1 MSSDNFLFC
10 VYNLCMPSRPPA
22 PALSLLLLG
31 ILAFPASAA
40 IRAPSEQSQQPASQ
54 AANPVRAGDNGSPKQ
69 PDPEAELQRALNDAG
84 SDRAALVRNLEGFL
98 KRHPDYPNRTRI
110 YRALVEADLQL
121 KDDDRAADYSE
132 RMVALNPNE
141 ISILL
146 LAIEL
151 LERREEE
158 AGLRRAVSYSTRIL
172 NLVEHVSPY
181 ERSSR
186 VSVEQWELQKKNDLA
201 NTHFLRGDLYFRLR
215 DYDAARKDLETSYEI
230 LPTAGAAQRL
240 GESAELQK
248 DLPTAIQEY
257 ARAFALAEGKSGN
270 VSREEIRRKIGNVW
284 RLAHGSANGL
294 GEYLLNTY
302 DSVTQ
307 PSLKKPAPNQSAKE
321 LPDFIVRKAS
331 NGSAYPLKSTK
342 GRVVVLNFWATW
354 CGPCHALEP
363 LFAHVA
369 ADFHDL
375 PDAVFLS
382 ANCDEDE
389 TLVAPYL
396 QKDKL
401 VTEVVFADGLNRL
414 YSVDSF
420 PTVIVIDREG
430 KIAYRSN
437 GFQADTFERDLS
449 AAVRRALD
457 KGATAERV
465 AP

>member
-1 MSSDNFLFC
+1 
-10 VYNLCMPSRPPA
+10 MPSQRFA
-22 PALSLLLLG
+22 SALTALLVCA
-31 ILAFPASAA
+31 LASPLCAGAGQQTPSQASNASRAKDKSSAKPAS
-40 IRAPSEQSQQPASQ
+40 
-54 AANPVRAGDNGSPKQ
+54 
-69 PDPEAELQRALNDAG
+69 PDAELQRALSDAG
-84 SDRAALVRNLEGFL
+84 GDRAALVRNLEGFL
-98 KRHPDYPNRTRI
+98 KRYPDYPNRTSI
-110 YRALVEADLQL
+110 YRALVEASLQL
-121 KDDDRAADYSE
+121 KDHARAAEYSE
-132 RMVALNPNE
+132 RMVSLNPND

-151 LERREEE
+151 LERQEDQ
-158 AGLRRAVSYSTRIL
+158 AGFRRAVSYSTRIL
-172 NLVEHVSPY
+172 DLVERASPY

-230 LPTAGAAQRL
+230 FPTAGAAQRL
-240 GESAELQK
+240 GETAELQK

-284 RLAHGSANGL
+284 RLAHGSENGL

-307 PSLKKPAPNQSAKE
+307 PSLKKPAPKQSAKE

-375 PDAVFLS
+375 PDSVFLS
-382 ANCDEDE
+382 VNCHEDD

-396 QKDKL
+396 QKEKL
-401 VTEVVFADGLNRL
+401 VT
-414 YSVDSF
+414 
-420 PTVIVIDREG
+420 
-430 KIAYRSN
+430 
-437 GFQADTFERDLS
+437 
-449 AAVRRALD
+449 
-457 KGATAERV
+457 
-465 AP
+465 